1 MTRRRGRIGGY
12 AAMATMLAA
21 LAGAAAAEP
30 VTLPALFPAPA
41 SIALGN
47 GAVTLGESVTLVV
60 APGTQGETVALV
72 RSILAAAGVGTI
84 ATARAVPATL
94 DRTYVVIGTGDAG
107 PIRDALAR
115 SGTTL
120 DGHAEGYT
128 IASLARGK
136 GSLVTLAGRDADGL
150 FHAAQTFRQLARRP
164 TLPALVIQDHPAM
177 PIRGTIRSEEH
188 TLNSSH
194 CTVSRMPSSA

>member
-47 GAVTLGESVTLVV
+47 GAVTLGDLVTLVV

-72 RSILAAAGVGTI
+72 RSILAAAGVTTI

-94 DRTYVVIGTGDAG
+94 DRTYVVIGAGDTGV
-107 PIRDALAR
+107 IRDALAR

-120 DGHAEGYT
+120 DGHAEG
-128 IASLARGK
+128 
-136 GSLVTLAGRDADGL
+136 
-150 FHAAQTFRQLARRP
+150 
-164 TLPALVIQDHPAM
+164 
-177 PIRGTIRSEEH
+177 
-188 TLNSSH
+188 
-194 CTVSRMPSSA
+194 